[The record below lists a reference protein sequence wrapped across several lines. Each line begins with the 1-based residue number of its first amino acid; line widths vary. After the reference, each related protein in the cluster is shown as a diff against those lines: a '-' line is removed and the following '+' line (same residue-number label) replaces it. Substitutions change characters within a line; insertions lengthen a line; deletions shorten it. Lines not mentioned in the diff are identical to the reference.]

1 MERASLKEGVRFH
14 GHLGPYLILGLL
26 AGEHALKKLR
36 CKKYFGLEVKVWG
49 ANKKPKSCLIDGLQ
63 LSTGAT
69 YGKGNIQKLNGSLIK
84 IEFLSRLN
92 NKRVELNLKKELI
105 NRLEEAKSHKDSE
118 ILAKKL
124 YKTDCSKLFTSELL
138 PAGRQA

>member
-1 MERASLKEGVRFH
+1 MGKVSLKEGIEFH
-14 GHLGPYLILGLL
+14 GHLGPYLVLGIM
-26 AGEHALKKLR
+26 AGEKALKKLG
-36 CKKYFGLEVKVWG
+36 CKKYFGLDVKVWG

-92 NKRVELNLKKELI
+92 NKKIELNLKKEVI
-105 NRLEEAKSHKDSE
+105 NRIGEAKTHKDSE

-124 YKTDCSKLFTSELL
+124 YKTNCAKLFNSKLITKNS
-138 PAGRQA
+138 